1 MAIMRYSV
9 YQQKE
14 KIIQNKIAMQI
25 GCELV
30 EGYLKVNNKQQI
42 TVSYIY
48 AAAGDIDTDIMPYW
62 QMVVVR

>member
-25 GCELV
+25 ECELA

-42 TVSYIY
+42 TVSNIY
-48 AAAGDIDTDIMPYW
+48 AAGDINTDIMPYW
-62 QMVVVR
+62 QMAVVR